1 MSESGIKIEKLTP
14 EQEALIPVTRDKWRK
29 IAYSNQPCD
38 RSLAAEAVKAA
49 YKLIGEQ
56 PPEVIFCDSP
66 GEALKTLG
74 KLPISVSDDL
84 FNEIQP
90 PLEEKIF
97 RNLIIKCYEEIL
109 GSINISSQRIILY
122 KYFRSKLSGHSWS
135 IPLRNISII
144 LGHIID
150 SQYYN
155 QLKKHIKIWLYAI
168 YFIRIEEWIAQA
180 SLLDFCFTVLG
191 LNYNQAE
198 WEAYQLIVE
207 SCGWLLPLKKY
218 CIVVSRPEIL
228 LDSENRL
235 HAEGKPAVR
244 FPDGYKLYFFQNV
257 LIPKKYGKRLTNKW
271 DASWLLAEKNVERR
285 RVLIQGIGYARLLEE
300 LQAVEL
306 DSYQEYVLLK
316 IDADVDV
323 EPIHLLKMVCP
334 STKHIH
340 ILRVPPNIEL
350 AREAIRWVN
359 CGIAPEDFMM
369 QT

>member
-1 MSESGIKIEKLTP
+1 MSELGIKIEKLTP
-14 EQEALIPVTRDKWRK
+14 EQEALIPVYRDKWRK
-29 IAYSNQPCD
+29 IAYGNQPCD
-38 RSLAAEAVKAA
+38 RSIAAEAVKAA

-56 PPEVIFCDSP
+56 PEVIFCDSP

-74 KLPISVSDDL
+74 KLPISDDIVDNL
-84 FNEIQP
+84 QP
-90 PLEEKIF
+90 RLEEKIF
-97 RNLIIKCYEEIL
+97 RNLVEKCVDQIL
-109 GSINISSQRIILY
+109 GEWLTRRLGSPQFLLY
-122 KYFRSKLSGHSWS
+122 KYLREELSEHSQN
-135 IPLRNISII
+135 IPLRNIRFSLLSII
-144 LGHIID
+144 N

-155 QLKKHIKIWLYAI
+155 QVNKHLKNCLYRINFIK
-168 YFIRIEEWIAQA
+168 IEEWIAQA

-191 LNYNQAE
+191 LDYNQAE

-257 LIPKKYGKRLTNKW
+257 LIPKRYGKRLTNKW
-271 DASWLLAEKNVERR
+271 DASWLLTEKNVELR

-300 LQAVEL
+300 LHAVEL

-340 ILRVPPNIEL
+340 ILRVPPNIES

-359 CGIAPEDFMM
+359 CGIDPEEFMA